1 MSYDPRLGGRAQGS
15 DDASDARKG
24 SVRAARERMQ
34 AAQLRTQLPD
44 TSRIIGLPQ
53 RPNQLVLQNPS
64 RKAGEPTSRS
74 VPSNNGEVSGRDSPE
89 LQWPLP
95 NASSVVPQFSPMIPP
110 RSPKRLQ
117 PPQQTARP
125 VSDEYPIQQL
135 SPGFPP
141 PTSPN
146 YLQPSSPG
154 YGVSYANG
162 ELLSPTS
169 HRSSRPLTTSSAAS
183 EVSSLGD
190 IPDFPVPEMP
200 TIQQTRRIPSLGP
213 PPSARRG
220 PSSYYTQMSY
230 VSPIVEESE
239 SRSAASRSRHGSF
252 ASSNVFPM
260 NDDFYP
266 DDDLFSD
273 DETITS
279 DRGTASPEHDDRSG
293 LVKQSP
299 ALVRQASLGRR
310 TKPSLMTIKS
320 VDSFGSGGKKKV
332 VGLGAG
338 AGMVGASGAMLAAR
352 DGSPS
357 GLGRSGLSSVRGQAE
372 SSTSSLD
379 SVNIV
384 GNMKGKSANY
394 AGSST
399 PPHPLSQEMR
409 PIGLAE
415 RAGMRRPPKLD
426 MEAVRDA
433 EARGSLTSLP
443 DLIRRATRLAA
454 NLDRGKTASRLGLD
468 FWESGA
474 PEKRDVRQSGLSDML
489 AAFPPPGQDTPLRSG
504 TPNAGSRSMS
514 KWPSASGLRTGG
526 TNSRLSNEKSR
537 KPRRCC
543 GMPMWAFV
551 TLLIVLL
558 LVIAAAVI
566 IPIVLVVIPNQN
578 KGNNSPAQDN
588 QGTTGGG
595 NNNNNNNNNGGG
607 GGSSSSSSSSSTGS
621 PVLPAPTS
629 NPSSDQCDGI
639 VTCQNGGVAIL
650 NSDRSCNCIC
660 INGFTGRTCTNNDAT
675 GCTAT
680 SIADT
685 ATNATVGT
693 GISRIVETANK
704 DFNIPLDATRIL
716 SLFSNLSLSCAAENA
731 LITFNGLAS
740 RSITHRLH
748 SFNSKNILHPTRSLP
763 VLHEP
768 HAPQA
773 LAQPAKRQTVG
784 QPGQSQSSAGQNSNG
799 QNSNDQKNAKSS
811 EPQTQPVSSNVTA
824 LDFARIGVLLALQE
838 SGDLDIAASAQE
850 AIQNFL
856 TGNRNGNAV
865 GNSVEVGP
873 FEMDLVNFT
882 IQFQNGTTIRAPP
895 QVASSDP

>member
-1 MSYDPRLGGRAQGS
+1 MSYDPRLGGSARGS
-15 DDASDARKG
+15 EDASDTRKG

-34 AAQLRTQLPD
+34 AAQNRTKLPD

-53 RPNQLVLQNPS
+53 RPNQLLSQDSS
-64 RKAGEPTSRS
+64 REPDASALRS
-74 VPSNNGEVSGRDSPE
+74 VSSSDYGAASRDSPE
-89 LQWPLP
+89 PQWPLP
-95 NASSVVPQFSPMIPP
+95 NTSTSIPQFDPTIPP

-117 PPQQTARP
+117 PPQQIARP
-125 VSDEYPIQQL
+125 ISNEYPVQHL
-135 SPGFPP
+135 SPGYLP

-154 YGVSYANG
+154 YGASYDNG
-162 ELLSPTS
+162 ELFSPTS
-169 HRSSRPLTTSSAAS
+169 HRSSRPLTTSSATS

-200 TIQQTRRIPSLGP
+200 SIQQARRVPSLGP

-239 SRSAASRSRHGSF
+239 GRSAASRSRHGSF

-260 NDDFYP
+260 NNDDFCP

-279 DRGTASPEHDDRSG
+279 DRGTASPEHDDQSV

-320 VDSFGSGGKKKV
+320 VDSFGSGGKKKAV
-332 VGLGAG
+332 ALGVG
-338 AGMVGASGAMLAAR
+338 AGMVGAGGTMLAAR

-357 GLGRSGLSSVRGQAE
+357 GLGGSGLNNARGQVE
-372 SSTSSLD
+372 SSTSSSD
-379 SVNIV
+379 SVNVI
-384 GNMKGKSANY
+384 GNMKGNSANY
-394 AGSST
+394 AGSTT
-399 PPHPLSQEMR
+399 PPHPLAQEMR
-409 PIGLAE
+409 PTGLAE

-426 MEAVRDA
+426 IDAVREA

-474 PEKRDVRQSGLSDML
+474 PEKGDVRQSGLSDML

-504 TPNAGSRSMS
+504 TPNAGIRSMS
-514 KWPSASGLRTGG
+514 NWPSVGGERMGG
-526 TNSRLSNEKSR
+526 TNANQGNEKSR

-543 GMPMWAFV
+543 GMPMWTFV
-551 TLLIVLL
+551 ALLIVLL
-558 LVIAAAVI
+558 LIIAAAVL
-566 IPIVLVVIPNQN
+566 IPVVLVVIPNQN
-578 KGNNSPAQDN
+578 KDSNSAPQEDQGNT
-588 QGTTGGG
+588 GGGG
-595 NNNNNNNNNGGG
+595 NNSNPPNNNGG
-607 GGSSSSSSSSSTGS
+607 SSTTGS
-621 PVLPAPTS
+621 TIFPAPTS
-629 NPSSDQCDGI
+629 SPNSNQCDGI
-639 VTCQNGGVAIL
+639 ITCQNGGIAIL

-693 GISRIVETANK
+693 GIPRIVQTANE

-716 SLFSNLSLSCAAENA
+716 SLFSSLSLSCAAENA

-740 RSITHRLH
+740 RSELHRLH
-748 SFNSKNILHPTRSLP
+748 SVNSKNMLHPSRSLP
-763 VLHEP
+763 VLDHP
-768 HAPQA
+768 HPPQA
-773 LAQPAKRQTVG
+773 LDQPAKRQTVG
-784 QPGQSQSSAGQNSNG
+784 QSGESPSSDGQ
-799 QNSNDQKNAKSS
+799 KSTQPS
-811 EPQTQPVSSNVTA
+811 ELQTQPVSSNVTA

-838 SGDLDIAASAQE
+838 SGDLDVAASAQE
-850 AIQNFL
+850 TIQNFL
-856 TGNRNGNAV
+856 TEDRNGNAAS
-865 GNSVEVGP
+865 NSVEVGP

-895 QVASSDP
+895 QAASSGS